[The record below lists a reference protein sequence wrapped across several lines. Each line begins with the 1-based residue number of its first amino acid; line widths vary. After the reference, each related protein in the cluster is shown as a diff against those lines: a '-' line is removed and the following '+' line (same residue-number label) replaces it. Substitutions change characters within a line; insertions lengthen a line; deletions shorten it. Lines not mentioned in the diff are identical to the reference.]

1 MTQVNAVVKAS
12 IEGSARLSRDG
23 RDTIDPIPHSDDY
36 VFGSGT
42 GPGRVDIEYVD
53 DRTLATNTSENLDL
67 SGVLIDAFGQV
78 IAAANIKAIEIS
90 AAAGNTTN
98 LTVGAAASNTF
109 VGPFN
114 DATDALVLK
123 PGARAVIFDPAG
135 WTVTA
140 GTGDILK
147 VTNAAGASATYRI
160 KLLGA
165 SA

>member
-12 IEGSARLSRDG
+12 IEGSARLARDG
-23 RDTIDPIPHSDDY
+23 RDTVDPIPHSDDY

-42 GPGRVDIEYVD
+42 GTGRVDIEFVD
-53 DRTLATNTSENLDL
+53 DRVLATATSENLDL
-67 SGVLIDAFGQV
+67 SGVLVDAFGQT

-90 AAAGNTTN
+90 ADPANTTN
-98 LTVGAAASNTF
+98 LTVGGAAANTF
-109 VGPFN
+109 VGPFA
-114 DATDALVLK
+114 DPTDALVLK
-123 PGARAVIFDPAG
+123 PGARAVLFDPAG

-140 GTGDILK
+140 ATGDLLK
-147 VTNAAGASATYRI
+147 VANSAGASATYRI